1 MSLLRR
7 TFRSWWQ
14 VPRRASE
21 PIDHRTVSFLELFY
35 DLVYVMLIAE
45 VAHVLAGHAD
55 LAGLG
60 RFVFLFLIVWWAWLN
75 GALYHDLHG
84 NNDIRTRLFT
94 FLQMGTVAAM
104 AVFAHDA
111 LGDTS
116 TGFALSYAAFL
127 VVLTYLWWR
136 TGVHD
141 PLHRPLSRP
150 YVITFLISIALFVG
164 SVFVPAPWRFYLWGV
179 SLLLSLVLPSI
190 SGMLV
195 PDDPEVQAQRDQA
208 YTLSASLEER
218 FALFTIIVLGE
229 VIVGVIRGV
238 QEVDHLDW
246 TIGIT
251 ALLGMLVAI
260 GIWWVYFDFLTHR
273 HTRTGR
279 TSALTWS
286 YLHLPLTMSIAA
298 TGAALFNVTAHPG
311 EPLSGEVR
319 WLLVGAVAVAFTSIA
334 LLLRSVQSVGE
345 YRTIHRIGGL
355 TILGAGIVA
364 GLLGFTT
371 LESIPLLL
379 VLVAVMLVP
388 VAAGLWMW
396 LKTLGASN

>member
-1 MSLLRR
+1 MTLLRR

-14 VPRRASE
+14 VPRRASD

-45 VAHVLAGHAD
+45 VARVLAIHPD

-75 GALYHDLHG
+75 GTLYHDLHG

-94 FLQMGTVAAM
+94 FVQMGTVAAM
-104 AVFAHDA
+104 TIFAHDA
-111 LGDTS
+111 LGETS
-116 TGFALSYAAFL
+116 VGFALSYAAFL

-136 TGVHD
+136 TGVYD

-150 YVITFLISIALFVG
+150 YVIAFLISIALFVG
-164 SVFVPAPWRFYLWGV
+164 SVFVPSPSRFYLWGA

-195 PDDPEVQAQRDQA
+195 PDDPGVQAQHDQA
-208 YTLSASLEER
+208 FTLSASLEER

-229 VIVGVIRGV
+229 VIVGGIRGV
-238 QEVDHLDW
+238 QELDQLDW
-246 TIGIT
+246 TIGFT
-251 ALLGMLVAI
+251 ALLGMVVAI

-273 HTRTGR
+273 HVRTGR
-279 TSALTWS
+279 TSAVTWS

-298 TGAALFNVTAHPG
+298 TGAAIFNVTTHAG
-311 EPLSGEVR
+311 EPLSGDVR

-345 YRTIHRIGGL
+345 YRRIHRIGGV
-355 TILGAGIVA
+355 TILSAGIVA

-371 LESIPLLL
+371 LESVPLLL

-396 LKTLGASN
+396 LKTLQ